1 MSKVCVLGA
10 GGFGLALAVN
20 ALKCGHSVTVWSAFK
35 EEIDT
40 IRNDGEHKKLLPGV
54 KIPEAVKLTYDKED
68 IKNNDI
74 VIFAIPSKVLRSV
87 SSDLNDI
94 ISKESVIVSVG
105 KGLEIGTHKRLSQ
118 VLEEELPDNKIVI
131 LSGPSHA
138 EEVAIGMPTT
148 VLVASKSTKAAQYVR
163 EELSNT
169 TFRIYDSNDMVGC
182 EIGGALKNTIAL
194 AAGISDGLGFGDN
207 TKAALMTRGLAEIT
221 RLGVALGGK
230 PETFM
235 GLSGI
240 GDLIVTC
247 TSMHSR
253 NRRAGILIGEGMKAD
268 EAVAKVGTVEG
279 YGCTKAAYEFAKEKN
294 VDMPIL
300 ETLYEVVFG
309 GADPKKAVFDLM
321 DRPRKRENE

>member
-1 MSKVCVLGA
+1 MSKVCILGA

-20 ALKCGHSVTVWSAFK
+20 AVKCGHEVTVWSAFQ

-40 IRNDGEHKKLLPGV
+40 ISRDGEHKKLLPNV
-54 KIPEAVKLTYDKED
+54 KIPTSVKLTCNKED
-68 IKNNDI
+68 IENNDI
-74 VIFAIPSKVLRSV
+74 VIFAVPSKVLRSV
-87 SSDLNDI
+87 ASELKDI
-94 ISKESVIVSVG
+94 ISKGSVIVSVG
-105 KGLEIGTHKRLSQ
+105 KGLENGTHKRLSQ

-148 VLVASKSTKAAQYVR
+148 VLVASKNLKAAEYVR

-194 AAGISDGLGFGDN
+194 AAGICDGLGFGDN

-230 PETFM
+230 PATFM

-253 NRRAGILIGEGMKAD
+253 NRRAGILIGQGVKPD
-268 EAVAKVGTVEG
+268 EAVARVGTVEG
-279 YGCTKAAYEFAKEKN
+279 YGCTKVAYEFAKEKN
-294 VDMPIL
+294 VDMPII
-300 ETLYEVVFG
+300 ETLYDVVFNN
-309 GADPKKAVFDLM
+309 ADPKKAVVDLM
-321 DRPRKRENE
+321 DRPRKREVE

>member
-1 MSKVCVLGA
+1 MAKVCVLGA

-20 ALKCGHSVTVWSAFK
+20 ALKCGHNVTVWSAFK
-35 EEIDT
+35 EEIDI
-40 IRNDGEHKKLLPGV
+40 IRRDGEHKKLLPGV
-54 KIPEAVKLTYDKED
+54 KISEDIKLTCNKED

-74 VIFAIPSKVLRSV
+74 VIFAVPSKVLRPVAREVTSFI
-87 SSDLNDI
+87 SDNSI
-94 ISKESVIVSVG
+94 VVSVG
-105 KGLEIGTHKRLSQ
+105 KGLENGTHKRLSE
-118 VLEEELPDNKIVI
+118 VLEEELKNSIVI

-148 VLVASKSTKAAQYVR
+148 VLVASKDAKSAEYIR
-163 EELSNT
+163 EELSNA

-194 AAGISDGLGFGDN
+194 AAGICDGLGFGDN

-247 TSMHSR
+247 TSQHSR
-253 NRRAGILIGEGMKAD
+253 NRRAGMLIGKGISPE
-268 EAVAKVGTVEG
+268 EAVKEVGTVEG
-279 YGCTKAAYEFAKEKN
+279 YGCTKVAYEFAKEAMVK
-294 VDMPIL
+294 MPII
-300 ETLYEVVFG
+300 EMLYEVVFENT
-309 GADPKKAVFDLM
+309 DPKKAVFDLM
-321 DRPRKRENE
+321 DRPRKKETE